1 VGRDDHLTL
10 VGAVM
15 RGGGEGIMARVARCS
30 SREALLRA
38 PLITSVQ

>member
-15 RGGGEGIMARVARCS
+15 RGGGEGIMARGYCQRGK
-30 SREALLRA
+30 E
-38 PLITSVQ
+38 